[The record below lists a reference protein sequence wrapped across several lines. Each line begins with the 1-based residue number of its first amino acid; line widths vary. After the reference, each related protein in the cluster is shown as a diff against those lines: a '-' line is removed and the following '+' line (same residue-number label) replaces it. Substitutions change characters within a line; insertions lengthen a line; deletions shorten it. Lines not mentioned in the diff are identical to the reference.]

1 MSKNKNRSSVQ
12 NALIPLSLGL
22 VLLIT
27 ATAAQGSSFVDS
39 LREFFGF
46 QATTATTTA
55 PSQPMIPL
63 AVTTVFSDDFSAN
76 QSATYTT
83 SGAIGSSAW
92 SVLTGGIAGQDFGA
106 RRNTSP
112 AQLELTNDA
121 TAATN
126 QNGWCLTSI
135 ASSSFSSPYDTTL
148 SSNPGL
154 VTWTFNMRQIRTDP
168 AGLASGSYGVAFVL
182 AGTSTTT
189 STVGSGYMV
198 VLGQSGA
205 TDPVRLAKYSAGVA
219 TSTNIITSSTSGL
232 TDFGAEYLSVKVTY
246 LPSSNTWELFLR
258 NDGATAFADPTSGTL
273 TSQGTAVD
281 STSTGTSLPLMGAY
295 WSGSTGATQPAFFD
309 NTVVTVDNHSGTA
322 TNTATATNTSTDTP
336 TSTPTNTPAGTAT
349 NTDTPTPSNTST
361 DTPTATNTNTPTA
374 TNTATNTATPTPT
387 QTPVN
392 GPSLVLSQVYGG
404 GGGGSTYLYD
414 FVEIKNVTQTTQT
427 LNLLKL
433 YYGSAAGNF
442 GSSASN
448 AYDLPDVSLAPGQYY
463 LVQLGPSGGTG
474 TALPVTPDAT
484 TGNLA
489 MSGTSGKVALVTG
502 LLPLNTCGATA
513 TPCDATQLTYIVDWV
528 AYGAAGNGGA
538 SGGGEGGTTVNNGSA
553 LTSAQGGVRKLS
565 GCQDTND
572 NNADF
577 DVVTAPVPHNMA
589 SSFSACAAPTATS
602 TATDTATPTNTATDT
617 ATNTPTP
624 ADTPTFTPTETFTPT
639 PSNTSTNTPT
649 ATNTATAT
657 NTNTNTPTPTPTA
670 SSNVRIIKTDSVD
683 PIQELELET
692 YTLAIHTDGPDTAH
706 DVIVTDSLPLEM
718 EFLQLR
724 STLPVHIGDDLYRTT
739 PGAQSSWASGPI
751 PPNFFGPG
759 SDPFAGTAP
768 LQGVPILPLGPSSE
782 GFCGGFSGGLG
793 GPVSSNP
800 LQPTDPACGGS
811 GPTDTIIRRLG
822 PGSMTEGGSTN
833 IPIEIVA
840 LSLQSVSPIT
850 VTYGGGGSPEPWMVQ
865 VSLAPVTQPGGTMN
879 LVRSGGANS
888 GNRSISGLQVIKRYT
903 FTDVGTAGHPTV
915 FLDRLETLNGSG
927 TFAQDSFN
935 CSTPPVNT
943 SGTVSCIGGIVDSF
957 FDVFIEIDVRPTHA
971 AAGTTVS
978 NTATVS
984 ATEFD
989 PDLSNNSDTET
1000 TDVTAAPTP
1009 TSTNTDT
1016 PTPTNTNTSTPTE
1029 TATATNTPTA
1039 TNTDTPTPTN
1049 TATATNTPTP
1059 LPPVV
1064 GGTVTYGNAATGPD
1078 PRGVPGVLLSAAG
1091 SPPLSDTT
1099 TGAGTYSLTG
1109 FGAGSYTITP
1119 SKSGGVNGAITSFDA
1134 AKIAQYVTGATSL
1147 SSAQLTV
1154 ADVSGVGGVS
1164 SFDAAL
1170 IGRYA
1175 ASLPPPTGNSGTWL
1189 FNPASY
1195 THPSI
1200 TSDITDDYSALLM
1213 GDVTG
1218 NWGDPSPFRFA
1229 YGPERNAAIA
1239 ASELVAS
1246 ANGEVV
1252 IPVTIQGAANKG
1264 IISYQFDLRYD
1275 PAVIQPTDNT
1285 VQLRGTVSRGMTTI
1299 VNAIQPGLLRVVV
1312 YGPIEIGDSGVLLRL
1327 HFTAVGYP
1335 GTVSPLTWENVL
1347 FNEGDPHVLAADG
1360 RVEISTAGTTI
1371 AD

>member
-22 VLLIT
+22 VLVFT
-27 ATAAQGSSFVDS
+27 ATAAQGSSFIDS

-46 QATTATTTA
+46 QVLETAA
-55 PSQPMIPL
+55 ASEAQPMIPFST
-63 AVTTVFSDDFSAN
+63 AVPMGSQPGLTYTENFADIANWTNDFTAGSGASAFGSVAVNATGTIPDGVRTTVS
-76 QSATYTT
+76 SATFAG
-83 SGAIGSSAW
+83 SGSSGGIQRGSLSGNVAGTFVFLSTGTTNNTS
-92 SVLTGGIAGQDFGA
+92 SVAADFFMDFTGVNAGTVSFDWAEVNNGSGDRASSLRVYTSTDGSAFTELTG
-106 RRNTSP
+106 
-112 AQLELTNDA
+112 
-121 TAATN
+121 AAVLN
-126 QNGWCLTSI
+126 LAN
-135 ASSSFSSPYDTTL
+135 
-148 SSNPGL
+148 N
-154 VTWTFNMRQIRTDP
+154 VT
-168 AGLASGSYGVAFVL
+168 ASGSITTVALPASFNGSSTARL
-182 AGTSTTT
+182 RFYEYNGTGGTTG
-189 STVGSGYMV
+189 SRAKISIDNLTV
-198 VLGQSGA
+198 
-205 TDPVRLAKYSAGVA
+205 TA
-219 TSTNIITSSTSGL
+219 TS
-232 TDFGAEYLSVKVTY
+232 A
-246 LPSSNTWELFLR
+246 
-258 NDGATAFADPTSGTL
+258 
-273 TSQGTAVD
+273 
-281 STSTGTSLPLMGAY
+281 
-295 WSGSTGATQPAFFD
+295 
-309 NTVVTVDNHSGTA
+309 GTA
-322 TNTATATNTSTDTP
+322 TNTATPTNTNTATDTP
-336 TSTPTNTPAGTAT
+336 TPTNTPAGTAT
-349 NTDTPTPSNTST
+349 NTDTPTPSNTAT
-361 DTPTATNTNTPTA
+361 DTPTPTSTNTATA

-448 AYDLPDVSLAPGQYY
+448 AHDLPDVSLAPGQYY

-1039 TNTDTPTPTN
+1039 TNTNTSTPTE

-1059 LPPVV
+1059 PPVV
-1064 GGTVTYGNAATGPD
+1064 SGTVTYGNAGTGPD